1 MCVVLV
7 LVRLLQG
14 LDLSAARAIYGH
26 VEKFER
32 ALNLYRAEDFG
43 KAAELVSSRV
53 QIGFPTAYS
62 AWPAIR
68 VASPVAPASGSSS
81 SSSMI

>member
-1 MCVVLV
+1 MVLV

-14 LDLSAARAIYGH
+14 LDLSAARPIYGH

-68 VASPVAPASGSSS
+68 WQAQWPQPVVVVAAAA
-81 SSSMI
+81 